1 MPAGDHKTA
10 LETSKKPKV
19 FVFWLLLGKLSQSLF
34 LANILWGQFCT
45 LLLVLSIWEISIPI
59 PFPIPFPCPR
69 L

>member
-1 MPAGDHKTA
+1 MPAGDHKKA

-45 LLLVLSIWEISIPI
+45 LLLVLSIWEISIP
-59 PFPIPFPCPR
+59 FPIPFPFPR